1 VEKIRRADQRWGAVI
16 CWLPIILLVALGIAA
31 ANGISMQP
39 TALADTD
46 RDNSTVTAE
55 VVAEIHLDFNG
66 VNGCHSTG
74 DANGTLNFNNT
85 HGAITAGSG
94 ILELGCDLIFGTN
107 TGLSGAVLDIKSDAT
122 GAPFFA
128 SCPIG
133 TRPACVTTGGQFPD
147 VGANGA
153 NLAPDGSGRG
163 LFGLKAESVS
173 SSGVAIQG
181 NWTGD
186 DWNPIATTASNICI
200 QSVVNT
206 DGVCGLRFALDADF
220 GNNPGTYTGQAT
232 LTATAA

>member
-1 VEKIRRADQRWGAVI
+1 VEKIQRADQRWGAAVSL
-16 CWLPIILLVALGIAA
+16 LPIILVLMLGILA

-39 TALADTD
+39 AALADTD

-66 VNGCHSTG
+66 VNGCRSTG
-74 DANGTLNFNNT
+74 DANGTLNFNST
-85 HGAITAGSG
+85 HGAIGAGSP
-94 ILELGCDLIFGTN
+94 IHELACSLVFGTN

-128 SCPIG
+128 SCPISG
-133 TRPACVTTGGQFPD
+133 RPACVTSGGQFPD
-147 VGANGA
+147 VGVNGA
-153 NLAPDGSGRG
+153 DLAPDGSDRG

-181 NWTGD
+181 NWAGD
-186 DWNPIATTASNICI
+186 DWNPIVTTASNICI

-206 DGVCGLRFALDADF
+206 DGVCGLSFAIDPSF
-220 GNNPGTYTGQAT
+220 GNNPGTYSGQAT
-232 LTATAA
+232 ITATAT